1 MSKNVVIEMD
11 KRGRERLRTILKAL
25 DGLSVGGALDVLEL
39 ARQILLIDSTFH
51 MFKAE
56 EEKIDETTDRVAGR
70 ITEELKKLHVYK
82 PLN

>member
-1 MSKNVVIEMD
+1 MTKNEVIEMD

-25 DGLSVGGALDVLEL
+25 DGLSVGGALETLEL

-56 EEKIDETTDRVAGR
+56 EEKIDEMADKVASH
-70 ITEELKKLHVYK
+70 IAEALKTFHVDK
-82 PLN
+82 PLT